1 MTYEDYL
8 AINIPISKN
17 FELIEKEVRE
27 FNNESEGGFDY
38 LLVEEN
44 VNYRIRNSKKYCII
58 AILLLV
64 LAALIV
70 VGIYF
75 IVSME

>member
-58 AILLLV
+58 AILLMV